1 MAEKKCLFD
10 RLVYTDKSGISEFY
24 VVEEATGARIA
35 ARGYLHEMKVGMR
48 LLLEGVTPP
57 GDDGFVSYESAHT
70 VIGTEEGYAK
80 AFDEEKLKAEFN
92 VQKADNFVRL
102 GGYEKVLRINYLRR
116 NLFKRT
122 LLVAHQQHIVAQ
134 GIELFCVV
142 YSHSGTCSGY

>member
-70 VIGTEEGYAK
+70 VIGTEEEAVLTLSC
-80 AFDEEKLKAEFN
+80 AERVSEKIARSI
-92 VQKADNFVRL
+92 VQELGAD
-102 GGYEKVLRINYLRR
+102 
-116 NLFKRT
+116 
-122 LLVAHQQHIVAQ
+122 
-134 GIELFCVV
+134 V
-142 YSHSGTCSGY
+142 YSYLDYPDIFKKLLKI